1 MKPKAIDTVKKWI
14 KEYCIKGQPLD
25 IYSSPNLLL
34 IIKKPSY
41 DYKFSY
47 TMVKKPRKKKGI

>member
-34 IIKKPSY
+34 IIKKPSS

-47 TMVKKPRKKKGI
+47 TMFKKPRKRK